1 MALIGKIRN
10 NMWFVFIIIALALL
24 SFILMDAMGPGGGGP
39 TMNTAVG
46 EVAGEKISNT
56 EFESAYRSL
65 FSNSQ
70 DPNAS
75 RAALWNYFVEQKVV
89 NKESEDLGLNIGY
102 DELMDLQFGSNL
114 SPIVYQNFINPST
127 GQLDIS
133 QLQQIKQQIESGAQL
148 APQLAQF
155 WKEQE
160 KQIIKAQLQTK
171 LSSLA
176 QKAVYTPNW
185 MAQVLYSEENGT
197 ADVAVVKIPF
207 DNIPT
212 NDITVKDADIL
223 NYIKENKQDF
233 EIKEEKRVVDFVTMK
248 VYPTPLDSAKNL
260 ASIMEVINNFSTAE
274 DDSLFASINNGFY
287 SNFYAKA
294 EEIDEIYLNEL
305 PAFEIGKV
313 YGPYNI
319 GSSYQAVK
327 LIDKKTLPD
336 SVRASHILRRA
347 TAANPTQMA
356 AAEAMIDSLLEVVQS
371 KKTPFDTLAVK
382 FSEDLS
388 NNKEGG
394 DLGYFVQ
401 GAMVAPFND
410 VAFITGK
417 EGGYYKVKTQF
428 GVHLLYIADQKY
440 LTNEPK
446 YKLAY
451 ANVPIVPSK
460 ETQNSLYEV
469 MVELVSAHPYLDDLR
484 NAVDKI
490 GNLSMQS
497 SDDLSRNDYI
507 ISTLTPGNTSRDM
520 VKWAFDKETSVN
532 DVSPVVYQ
540 FQDPIQYYN
549 NAYVL
554 VGLSKIKSPGMPK
567 VEDVRSKVE
576 FAVLNKLKGEAI
588 IKTLNTGNLSSV
600 ASQYNTKVDTIRNVN
615 LLNTFVGG
623 LGNEPAV
630 IGEAFGQAV
639 GQISKPILGN
649 SGVFVV
655 QTINKQDAGE
665 ASSISYLRKTI
676 SDRAKSQTQFSLI
689 DALKEKVSIK
699 DNRSTFY

>member
-10 NMWFVFIIIALALL
+10 NMWLVFIIIALALL

-39 TMNTAVG
+39 TMNTSIG

-89 NKESEDLGLNIGY
+89 SKEAEALGMNVGY

-114 SPIVYQNFINPST
+114 SPIVYQNFINPNT
-127 GQLDIS
+127 GQLDIA
-133 QLQQIKQQIESGAQL
+133 QLQQVKQQIESGAQL
-148 APQLAQF
+148 NPQLAQF

-176 QKAVYTPNW
+176 QKAIYTPNW
-185 MAQVLYSEENGT
+185 MAQMLYSEENGT

-207 DNIPT
+207 DNIP
-212 NDITVKDADIL
+212 ADNISVTDEAISD
-223 NYIKENKQDF
+223 YIKKNKSDF
-233 EIKEEKRVVDFVTMK
+233 EIKEEKRIIDFVRMN
-248 VYPTPLDSAKNL
+248 VYPTPLDSAKHL
-260 ASIMEVINNFSTAE
+260 ESIKTIIEQFASSE
-274 DDSLFASINNGFY
+274 DDSLFTSVNNGFY

-305 PAFEIGKV
+305 PAFEVGKV
-313 YGPYNI
+313 YGPYTL

-327 LIDKKTLPD
+327 LVDKKIIPD

-347 TAANPTQMA
+347 TAANPTQLA
-356 AAEAMIDSLLEVVQS
+356 AAEAMIDSLLLVVQS
-371 KKTPFDTLAVK
+371 GKTPFDTLAVK

-394 DLGYFVQ
+394 DLGYFPQ
-401 GAMVAPFND
+401 GAMVGPFNE
-410 VAFITGK
+410 VAFVTGK

-428 GVHLLYIADQKY
+428 GVHLLYIEDQKF

-460 ETQNSLYEV
+460 ETQNDLYEK

-490 GNLSMQS
+490 ANLNVQS
-497 SDDLSRNDYI
+497 SDDLGENDYV
-507 ISTLTPGNTSRDM
+507 ISTLTPGNTSRDI
-520 VKWAFDKETSVN
+520 VKWAFEKETSVN

-540 FQDPIQYYN
+540 FQDPVLYYN
-549 NAYVL
+549 NAFVL
-554 VGLSKIKSPGMPK
+554 AGLSKIKKPGMPK
-567 VEDVRSKVE
+567 VEDVRSQVE
-576 FAVLNKLKGEAI
+576 FAVMNQLKGESVV
-588 IKTLNTGNLSSV
+588 KSLTSNDLSSI
-600 ASQYNTKVDTIRNVN
+600 ASQYNTKVDTIRGVN

-630 IGEAFGQAV
+630 VGKAFGQSP
-639 GQISKPILGN
+639 GDISKPILGN

-655 QTINKQDAGE
+655 QTLNRQEAGE
-665 ASSISYLRKTI
+665 TTNISFLRKTI
-676 SDRAKSQTQFSLI
+676 TERAKNQSQFLLV
-689 DALKEKVSIK
+689 DALKDKVSIK
-699 DNRSTFY
+699 DNRATFY